1 LEFVPDSPD
10 ATAVAAEP
18 GSGIFDAVPSQL
30 GLKLTP
36 AKVPVETL
44 VIDHLEKAPTAN

>member
-1 LEFVPDSPD
+1 M
-10 ATAVAAEP
+10 AAAAEP
-18 GSGIFDAVPSQL
+18 GTGIFDAVQSQL

-44 VIDHLEKAPTAN
+44 VIDHLEKVPAEN